1 MKQFLTLTEN
11 EARELIRE
19 TEGFRDLIQTIKDL
33 VLPQDKAEKI
43 LEIIE
48 VSFVSIRLKK
58 KIYEFVYQNEK
69 ST

>member
-1 MKQFLTLTEN
+1 MKQFLTITEK

-19 TEGFRDLIQTIKDL
+19 SEGFRDLIHVIKDL

-58 KIYEFVYQNEK
+58 KIYEFVYPDEK
-69 ST
+69 CT

>member
-1 MKQFLTLTEN
+1 MLTEN

-19 TEGFRDLIQTIKDL
+19 AEGFRDLIQTIKDL

-58 KIYEFVYQNEK
+58 KIYEFVYPDEK
-69 ST
+69 CT